1 MAHSASNSCS
11 LPGVNLSLF
20 EEPARVEPKRPEYLL
35 TVRQTKSGTDI
46 MVCTVHPAPPAAIAE
61 AAEKGIP
68 LFTGVEIQRMRQC
81 LPEVVPYIMEVK
93 RVFPGSS
100 VESIINDMEPTE

>member
-1 MAHSASNSCS
+1 MALPAPNSCS

-20 EEPARVEPKRPEYLL
+20 EEPAKVEPKRTEYLL
-35 TVRQTKSGTDI
+35 TIRQTKGGMDI
-46 MVCTVHPAPPAAIAE
+46 MVCTVHPAPAAAVAE
-61 AAEKGIP
+61 AAEKGLP

-81 LPEVVPYIMEVK
+81 PPEVVPYIMETK

-100 VESIINDMEPTE
+100 VESIINQMERA